1 MENKKQRFEQFSDMV
16 LRLFPELHKS
26 NSEQKCYSRSV
37 TFQVTDECNL
47 ACTYCYQINKGKR
60 VMSLETAKKFVD
72 LLLDTTPEN
81 NSYINPEI
89 SPWIIL
95 DFIGGEPF
103 LAIDLIDD
111 TMNYFL
117 DQAFKK
123 QHPWATRY
131 CISICSNG
139 TLYKDPK
146 VQQFL
151 NKHKNHISFS
161 ITIDGNKELHDSCR
175 VFHDGRPSY
184 DLAVSAA
191 QDWMKRGYYMGSK
204 ITIAPANITYLYDA
218 LVHMVELGYEEI
230 NANCVYEKGWEIEHA
245 QELYRQMKKFSDYLL
260 DNNLD
265 NIYCSL
271 YEEEFFAPKQEGDDD
286 NWCGGTGMM
295 LSCDP
300 DGYLYPCI
308 RYMES
313 SLGNDQPPIRI
324 GHVDTGLVT
333 TDEEKETVRC
343 LNCITRRTQSTDE
356 CYYCPIAGGCSW
368 CFPAGTKIST
378 PAGLVDIEK
387 ISVGDTVLDM
397 NGIER
402 SIERTTNHIAAD
414 LVYIKAAGLPDLLT
428 THEHPFWCKPVVK
441 RYHNIP
447 VYGEPQWVKAKDL
460 KVSDKIGLFVPK
472 LGNEHVDS
480 ELAYL
485 LGRYI
490 GDGWKTPSKREK
502 HPYSYY
508 ICCAFD
514 EQDELEKHLNNA
526 DISYKKSINKTVAE
540 YYINI
545 TGTNNEFLTNLF
557 DKCGRYATD
566 KKVPREVWNWDR
578 ESVEFMLKGYF
589 DADGCVDKKR
599 NIQRFTTVSK
609 ELVLNMSELIRGV
622 YHKNVNITHKKVK
635 SSGNIESRK
644 INQHDSY
651 EGRYNIG
658 DVNKKYYD
666 YDEENNIMWVNVR
679 KSNKD
684 IPKSEQVYNIS
695 VSESPTFV
703 ANGALVHNCSAY
715 NYQEFGT
722 VDKRATYI
730 CEMHKARSLAN
741 VYYWN
746 KLYQKNKTNK
756 TFKMHCPK
764 EWAIPIIGE
773 DEYEYLLTLGGN
785 TNED

>member
-1 MENKKQRFEQFSDMV
+1 MENKKLEFEQFSEMV
-16 LRLFPELHKS
+16 LRLYPELHEIDG
-26 NSEQKCYSRSV
+26 EQKCYSRTV

-72 LLLDTTPEN
+72 LLLDATPEN
-81 NSYINPEI
+81 NSYINPVI
-89 SPWIIL
+89 SPWIII

-103 LAIDLIDD
+103 LALDLIDD
-111 TMNYFL
+111 IMNYFR

-139 TLYKDPK
+139 TLYREPK

-151 NKHKNHISFS
+151 NKHKNHLSFS
-161 ITIDGNKELHDSCR
+161 VTIDGNKELHDSCR
-175 VFHDGRPSY
+175 IFHDGRPSY
-184 DLAVSAA
+184 DIAVDAA
-191 QDWMKRGYYMGSK
+191 QDWMKRGHYMGSK

-218 LVHMVELGYEEI
+218 LVHMVELGYKEI

-245 QELYRQMKKFSDYLL
+245 QELYRQMKRFSDYLL
-260 DNNLD
+260 DNDL
-265 NIYCSL
+265 NIFCSL
-271 YEEEFFAPKQEGDDD
+271 YEEDFFAPKQEGDDD

-333 TDEEKETVRC
+333 TEEEKETVRC
-343 LNCITRRTQSTDE
+343 LNCVNRRTQSTDE

-368 CFPAGTKIST
+368 CFPAGTKVST

-397 NGIER
+397 NGVER
-402 SIERTTNHIAAD
+402 SVEATTNHIAAD
-414 LVYIKAAGLPDLLT
+414 LVYVKAAGLPDLLT
-428 THEHPFWCKPVVK
+428 TYEHPFWCKPVVK

-490 GDGWKTPSKREK
+490 GDGWKTPSNREK
-502 HPYSYY
+502 HPYNYY

-526 DISYKKSINKTVAE
+526 DILYKKSINKTVVE

-545 TGTNNEFLTNLF
+545 SGTNNEFLTKLF
-557 DKCGRYATD
+557 DKCGRYAID
-566 KKVPREVWNWDR
+566 KKVPREVWSWDR

-589 DADGCVDKKR
+589 DADGCIDKKH
-599 NIQRFTTVSK
+599 NIQRFTSVSK
-609 ELVLNMSELIRGV
+609 ELVLNISELIRGV
-622 YHKNVNITHKKVK
+622 YHKNVNVTCRKVNST
-635 SSGNIESRK
+635 SSIEGRK
-644 INQHDSY
+644 VNQHDSY
-651 EGRYNIG
+651 EGRYHIG
-658 DVNKKYYD
+658 DVDKKYYE
-666 YDEENNIMWVNVR
+666 YDKESNIMWVNVR
-679 KSNKD
+679 KSD
-684 IPKSEQVYNIS
+684 RAIPESERVYNIS
-695 VSESPTFV
+695 VSANPTFI

-773 DEYEYLLTLGGN
+773 DEYEYLLTLGGK